1 MSYHAD
7 RLPQAGP
14 EGPVDVLSIINAT
27 ASWVDYRANRF
38 GGLLRRHGISHSCL
52 TSRDV
57 LVVDTVLARNPAKIV
72 LNEVF
77 QLEPE
82 AIARLAGRFPNTQFV
97 NLNHGSPVSLG
108 IPRWMA
114 THPQFMQ
121 LAVDRPNCHY
131 GHVMEP
137 GRFVGPPGA
146 KIISLPN
153 VATLPPRYTEPTERL
168 LNTERPHVL
177 ISGRNVEG
185 KNLITQVMAA
195 VLLHGWLEKGIVV
208 HFMSTCAE
216 DEHRP
221 LMNLLRS
228 HGIEAHYHTWA
239 PWSAYMDWMAMTI
252 DLSFC
257 CSLTESFGLIA
268 CESMLMGIPVIG
280 SHAIEFLPE
289 AWKANPQNPV
299 EIASMAMHH
308 LNNYSTSSWQSA
320 RVARAVCKQNEIALK
335 DNLKSLLNTP
345 GQAAAKP
352 LPALDGSEI
361 RISD

>member
-1 MSYHAD
+1 MSYHSD

-14 EGPVDVLSIINAT
+14 DGPVDVLSIINAT

-38 GGLLRRHGISHSCL
+38 GGLLRRHGISHGCL

-57 LVVDTVLARNPAKIV
+57 NAIEAVLRKTPAKIV

-77 QLEPE
+77 QIDP
-82 AIARLAGRFPNTQFV
+82 AAMGRLAATFPESQFV
-97 NLNHGSPVSLG
+97 ALNHGSPVSLG

-114 THPQFMQ
+114 CHPQFMN
-121 LAVDRPNCHY
+121 LTVERPNCHY

-146 KIISLPN
+146 KIVSLPN
-153 VATLPPRYTEPTERL
+153 VATLPPRYSGPAERR
-168 LNTERPHVL
+168 LNEDRPNIL

-195 VLLHGWLEKGIVV
+195 VLINEWREGGIVV
-208 HFMSTCAE
+208 HFMSNCEEAE
-216 DEHRP
+216 MAP
-221 LMNLLRS
+221 LMDLLRS
-228 HGIEAHYHTWA
+228 HDIEAHYHTWA

-252 DLSFC
+252 DLTLC

-268 CESMLMGIPVIG
+268 VESMLMGIPVVG
-280 SHAIEFLPE
+280 SHAIEFLPA

-299 EIASMAMHH
+299 EIGSLAMTHF
-308 LNNYSTSSWQSA
+308 NDYANSSWQSA
-320 RVARAVCKQNEIALK
+320 RIARSICKFNEVALI
-335 DNLKSLLNTP
+335 DNLKTLLNTTTQ
-345 GQAAAKP
+345 G
-352 LPALDGSEI
+352 G
-361 RISD
+361 R

>member
-52 TSRDV
+52 TSRDEHVVAGV
-57 LVVDTVLARNPAKIV
+57 LRKTPARVV

-77 QLEPE
+77 QIDPW
-82 AIARLAGRFPNTQFV
+82 AVGHLAGLFPTTQFV

-114 THPQFMQ
+114 THPQYMA
-121 LAVDRPNCHY
+121 LAVERPNCHY

-137 GRFVGPPGA
+137 GRFVGPPEA
-146 KIISLPN
+146 KIVSLPN
-153 VATLPPRYTEPTERL
+153 VPTLPPRYSAPDERHL
-168 LNTERPHVL
+168 GASRPHVL

-185 KNLITQVMAA
+185 KNLITQAMAA
-195 VLLHGWLEKGIVV
+195 VILHGWLDNGIVV
-208 HFMSTCAE
+208 HFMSNCDE
-216 DEHRP
+216 GEHRP
-221 LMNLLRS
+221 LLNLLRS
-228 HGIEAHYHTWA
+228 HGIEAHYQTWA

-268 CESMLMGIPVIG
+268 CESMLMGIPVVG

-308 LNNYSTSSWQSA
+308 LNNYSSSSWQSA
-320 RVARAVCKQNEIALK
+320 RIARSVAKQNEVALIE
-335 DNLKSLLNTP
+335 NLKSLLN
-345 GQAAAKP
+345 
-352 LPALDGSEI
+352 
-361 RISD
+361 SD